1 MSDSYRGFW
10 DRYVLFIGAIF
21 IALIYYF
28 AIWILA
34 YVQLQTVEKKVGSEF
49 KWFKVYNYDAYLPA
63 IDVLDPTGQNVNIT
77 DSGGQYTILNI
88 WATWCAPCVKELPSL
103 KQLDTTL
110 KRGKKWRVIAVS
122 IDFQEN
128 LGKLSAFTKKYDVED
143 IANYYDY
150 KRGIQKNVNVG
161 SLPVT
166 LILNPSGK
174 ILYEIHGDALWHS
187 KEIID
192 FLRLVEKVH

>member
-10 DRYVLFIGAIF
+10 DRYLLFIGAIF
-21 IALIYYF
+21 IALIYYS
-28 AIWILA
+28 ASWILA
-34 YVQLQTVEKKVGSEF
+34 YVQLQTAEKKVVSEF
-49 KWFKVYNYDAYLPA
+49 KWFKVYDYDAYLPA
-63 IDVLDPTGQNVNIT
+63 IDVLDPTGKSVNIT
-77 DSGGQYTILNI
+77 NSGGRYTVLNI
-88 WATWCAPCVKELPSL
+88 WATWCAPCVRELPSL
-103 KQLDTTL
+103 KLLNTTL
-110 KRGKKWRVIAVS
+110 QRDKKWRVLAVS

-128 LGKLSAFTKKYDVED
+128 LEKLSAFTKKYDVEE

-174 ILYEIHGDALWHS
+174 ILYEIHGDAIWHS
-187 KEIID
+187 KEVID